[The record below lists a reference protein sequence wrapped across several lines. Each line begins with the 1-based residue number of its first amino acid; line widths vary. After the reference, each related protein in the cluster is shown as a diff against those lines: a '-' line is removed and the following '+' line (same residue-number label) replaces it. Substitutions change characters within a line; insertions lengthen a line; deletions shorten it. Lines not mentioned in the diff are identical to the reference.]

1 MSHERLIHQDGKV
14 KSIMEGLIGMRELK
28 LWSKKK
34 SFLETFNFHNNKIAN
49 ISVSTQLRNTLVPH
63 LRFYANNFECFFDFF
78 NFK

>member
-34 SFLETFNFHNNKIAN
+34 VFLETFNFHNNKIAN
-49 ISVSTQLRNTLVPH
+49 ISVSTQLRNTLAKPS
-63 LRFYANNFECFFDFF
+63 FEIFMLIILSVFLIF
-78 NFK
+78 